1 MTRNMIGD
9 LARNVASGIIGA
21 SLAFAMTIGIAPTAA
36 MAGVG
41 RIHIHEVLVDDEP
54 LPPSTVMVYDS
65 MNVVVGKTVND
76 SGLPE
81 FDLPADL
88 TNKITA
94 NKTYTITAMADGY
107 SFTSKTGTLAENT
120 DVKVELVG
128 TRTITARITM
138 TAEGVNDF
146 SYVRA
151 AIYEGTNVTASPKST
166 ATPSKQGVVEFKDVP
181 VGATYTVQLTCPSN
195 LAGQLPELTQ
205 FSVPTSQRDVQ
216 EVEIKGTAASLD
228 SVDPVVTDVPE
239 PIQKYEAPV
248 KTEEELEQA
257 RRPVSTQ
264 PIAQTGDAVLVVT
277 LGVIGLAAVAM
288 IVLMIRRK

>member
-1 MTRNMIGD
+1 MIGD
-9 LARNVASGIIGA
+9 LARHVASGIIGA